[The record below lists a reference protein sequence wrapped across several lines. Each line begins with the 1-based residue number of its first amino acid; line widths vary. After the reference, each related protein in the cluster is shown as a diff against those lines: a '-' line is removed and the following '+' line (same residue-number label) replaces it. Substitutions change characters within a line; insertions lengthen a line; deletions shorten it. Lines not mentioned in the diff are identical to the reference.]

1 MEEEREKCNKIII
14 FNFTIIVHTFSY
26 LRRYSSGVPKFLAYV
41 TPHEVH
47 ILGFGVPNAKNLAY
61 GTPAMDALNPHL
73 AHHPKSLKYHHMLLI
88 LKRPL
93 QK

>member
-47 ILGFGVPNAKNLAY
+47 MLGFGVPNAKNLAY
-61 GTPAMDALNPHL
+61 GTPAMDALIVVL
-73 AHHPKSLKYHHMLLI
+73 VLLF
-88 LKRPL
+88 PA
-93 QK
+93 QKWSIFLH

>member
-1 MEEEREKCNKIII
+1 MRSQIWEC
-14 FNFTIIVHTFSY
+14 IVACLKENGKY
-26 LRRYSSGVPKFLAYV
+26 E
-41 TPHEVH
+41 TPHKVH